1 MVQTNMQKTLGL
13 AVLLSITTSITAYIV
28 QRNAHQ
34 QVPRC
39 SYLDPVT
46 IDVLAFLAGVFL
58 IIEGFYRILEHKKE
72 PLRNQLTRTLRIAFG
87 CAIITLHI
95 MQVLHK

>member
-1 MVQTNMQKTLGL
+1 MQKALGL
-13 AVLLSITTSITAYIV
+13 ALVFSLGTSVLAFLV

-46 IDVLAFLAGVFL
+46 IDILAFLAGVFL
-58 IIEGFYRILEHKKE
+58 IIEGFYRIWEHKKD
-72 PLRNQLTRTLRIAFG
+72 PLQKQFTRTLRIAFG

>member
-1 MVQTNMQKTLGL
+1 MQKALGL
-13 AVLLSITTSITAYIV
+13 ALVLSVGTSLLAFLV

-58 IIEGFYRILEHKKE
+58 IIEGLYRIIEHKKE
-72 PLRNQLTRTLRIAFG
+72 PLRKQLTRALRIALG
-87 CAIITLHI
+87 CAILTLHA
-95 MQVLHK
+95 MQVVHK

>member
-1 MVQTNMQKTLGL
+1 MQKAIGL
-13 AVLLSITTSITAYIV
+13 ALVLSLSTSLLGFFV

-39 SYLDPVT
+39 SYLDPLL
-46 IDVLAFLAGVFL
+46 IDVLAFLAGIFL
-58 IIEGFYRILEHKKE
+58 IIEGFYRILEHKKDS
-72 PLRNQLTRTLRIAFG
+72 LSKQFTRTLRIALG

-95 MQVLHK
+95 MQAMHK